1 LTRGCQA
8 KGGGKIVK
16 NRVILLREKGI
27 LLREKGILLR
37 EKGILLREKGIF
49 FGEKVTFRVEFS
61 REFEGK
67 DGLLE
72 RGANFL
78 RSKGGLL
85 EKKGV
90 LWLNLLQ
97 LSASKRQKQDDK
109 RFWFRITK
117 FRITKKLTIK

>member
-1 LTRGCQA
+1 MTRGCQA

-16 NRVILLREKGI
+16 NRVIFSGEKVI
-27 LLREKGILLR
+27 LLREKV
-37 EKGILLREKGIF
+37 IF

-67 DGLLE
+67 DGLTE

-117 FRITKKLTIK
+117 FRITKIDNQITKNKDNN

>member
-37 EKGILLREKGIF
+37 EKGILLREKVIF

-78 RSKGGLL
+78 RSKGGLF
-85 EKKGV
+85 EKKGG
-90 LWLNLLQ
+90 LPLNLFHHHP
-97 LSASKRQKQDDK
+97 SKRQKQDNK